1 MRWMVSAVV
10 MLSVLR
16 AYTFVYI
23 FTYVEDNGQNN
34 VCLFIDSCSCRK
46 VKRCDEFVSP
56 DAQV

>member
-16 AYTFVYI
+16 AYNKFTF
-23 FTYVEDNGQNN
+23 VEDNGQNN